1 MKAGKKGR
9 QVIFHNW
16 GLSPFC
22 LAATLSS
29 LGTEISPAASFKKP
43 YGLTKRDNIKEDLQ

>member
-16 GLSPFC
+16 GMSPFY
-22 LAATLSS
+22 LSTALGS
-29 LGTEISPAASFKKP
+29 LGTEIFPAAFFQET
-43 YGLTKRDNIKEDLQ
+43 YGLTKRDNIKEDVR